1 VVPIHHAIEATI
13 KAKSKMEAVDAV
25 GGTEDWRIGGLEAW
39 WRWKRKGWMVRG
51 NGVELF

>member
-25 GGTEDWRIGGLEAW
+25 GGTEDWRIGGVVEME
-39 WRWKRKGWMVRG
+39 RKGWMVRG